1 MVRQES
7 ETPVRREND
16 AGNSQVLPMAAS
28 QTVGSAT
35 EKKDRCEI
43 TGLWDT
49 QKSVDWGLRSG
60 GR

>member
-43 TGLWDT
+43 TGL
-49 QKSVDWGLRSG
+49 
-60 GR
+60 